1 MRAGDWYI
9 TDDSVEALQA
19 TSQLRMEA
27 FNASSAADPA
37 RRRERLAE
45 LLGAPADDFDVRPP
59 LYVDYGTNL
68 RIGAGTFV
76 NYGLV
81 ALDVAPITIGRDC
94 QIASNVQLLTPTH
107 HLDAGPR
114 RARWEAA
121 DPIVIG
127 DNVWIGGGA
136 IVVGGVTVGDNA
148 VIGAGA
154 LVTSDL
160 PPGWLSVGSPARPV
174 RKLTTD

>member
-1 MRAGDWYI
+1 MRAGDWYV
-9 TDDSVEALQA
+9 TDRSVEALQVEA
-19 TSQLRMEA
+19 QLRMEA
-27 FNASSAADPA
+27 FNASSAGDPT
-37 RRRERLAE
+37 RRRELLAA
-45 LLGAPADDFDVRPP
+45 LLGAPAGDVDVRPP

-107 HLDAGPR
+107 HLDADLR

-136 IVVGGVTVGDNA
+136 VVVGGVTIGDHA

-154 LVTSDL
+154 VVTSDV
-160 PPGWLSVGSPARPV
+160 PAGWLAVGSPARPL
-174 RKLTTD
+174 RRLWEG